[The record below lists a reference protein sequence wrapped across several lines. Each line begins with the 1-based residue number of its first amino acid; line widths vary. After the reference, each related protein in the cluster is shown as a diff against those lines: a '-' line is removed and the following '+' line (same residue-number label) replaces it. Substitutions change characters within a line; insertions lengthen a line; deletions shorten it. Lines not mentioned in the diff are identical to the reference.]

1 MIGFLVRLV
10 IDIVTPLVTLVIELL
25 RLKISL
31 IKLLLLPPSLS
42 LLRLLI
48 LIKDGIVGLL
58 IFLKEFF
65 AFFKSFIAPMA
76 NP

>member
-1 MIGFLVRLV
+1 MIGFLIRLV

-42 LLRLLI
+42 LLRLLV
-48 LIKDGIVGLL
+48 LIKDGVVGLL

-65 AFFKSFIAPMA
+65 AFLKSFIAPMA